1 MLTIGFAWLHGSFLC
16 CAVVGVS
23 TGDVF
28 EAGKDLV
35 SRSRFTFSRVFRF
48 AMPCAVQLRVTG
60 WRAYPSHVL
69 PLLMHFLQTGD

>member
-1 MLTIGFAWLHGSFLC
+1 MLNIDSAWLHGSFLR

-48 AMPCAVQLRVTG
+48 AILCAVQLRLAG
-60 WRAYPSHVL
+60 
-69 PLLMHFLQTGD
+69 